1 MKTRQPF
8 EIIYAPLVKEHLR
21 AIERK
26 YHALIRSAIETQLR
40 HEPDVETRNRKPLK
54 RHLVFEVDWELRCG
68 PQNRFRI
75 FCEVNQKQQAVYI
88 WTIGIKRRTTSML
101 GERKSSYEDC
111 TGCRCQGAI

>member
-40 HEPDVETRNRKPLK
+40 HEPAVETRNRKPLK
-54 RHLVFEVDWELRCG
+54 RPLVFEADWELRCG

-75 FCEVNQKQQAVYI
+75 FYEVDQKQQAVYI
-88 WTIGIKRRTTSML
+88 WAIGIKKGNRVYV
-101 GERKSSYEDC
+101 GRKE
-111 TGCRCQGAI
+111 IEL